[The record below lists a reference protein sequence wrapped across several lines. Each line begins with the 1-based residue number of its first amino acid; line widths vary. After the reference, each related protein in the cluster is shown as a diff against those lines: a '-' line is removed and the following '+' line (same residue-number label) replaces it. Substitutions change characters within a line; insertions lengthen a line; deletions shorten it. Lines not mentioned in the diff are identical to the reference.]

1 MNPVAKIAITG
12 ANMAAAALTSKG
24 LGAAWKRVTG
34 NEPPT
39 MARVRRHSAQ
49 CYCVDRH
56 HLRSGCPGKRR
67 HRPRTAP
74 FLLIISRCNLGG
86 CAAPAAFTLQRCAHP
101 FRCAE

>member
-24 LGAAWKRVTG
+24 LGASYHR
-34 NEPPT
+34 P
-39 MARVRRHSAQ
+39 RVRRHPAQ

-56 HLRSGCPGKRR
+56 HLRGGCPGKRR
-67 HRPRTAP
+67 YCPRTAP